1 MTKANDQTKVRCAIY
16 TRKSTNENLS
26 LEFSSLDYQR
36 ESGEAYVV
44 SQKAEGWVCLPDR
57 YDDGGYTGGN
67 MERPALKRLLA
78 DIEAGRIDCVI
89 VYKVDRMSRSLLDFS
104 RIVEVF
110 DDHNVSFVSVTQQF
124 STASSMGRLMMNVLL
139 SFAQF
144 EREIISERTR
154 DKIAASRRKGKW
166 TGGHPLLGYDI
177 ERSIRG
183 SRIIVNEDEAQQVRA
198 IFRLYLEHGSLLA
211 TSDILNQRGWCT
223 KRWET
228 KAGQSRGGKPCNKAR
243 LSHLLTNLIYLGKL
257 RYRDEI
263 HEGEHDAIVP
273 ANLWQEVKDQLQAN
287 RCSGGTSGRNKYHAL
302 LKGLVRCSACDAAMG
317 HTYSV
322 KGARRYRYYVCRS
335 AEKKGRRTCPSKSV
349 PAHEFERFVVEQIKG
364 IGKDPALIT
373 ATIERAEKRRTELM
387 QALKQERKVLRRSV
401 ANDRRVLTRATD
413 PTRQAELQGH
423 IARGEHRLRDID
435 EETESLK
442 SGSVDHA
449 MAVQALA
456 RFEPIWNA
464 LSPREQRTL
473 LGRLIERIDY
483 DGSAGSVRI
492 SFRGDLPSQW
502 FREAANNQM
511 EEVA

>member
-57 YDDGGYTGGN
+57 YDDGGFSGGT
-67 MERPALKRLLA
+67 MDRPALKRLLS
-78 DIEAGRIDCVI
+78 DVEAGRVDCIVIYKID
-89 VYKVDRMSRSLLDFS
+89 RLSRSLIDFTKMM
-104 RIVEVF
+104 EMLEKH
-110 DDHNVSFVSVTQQF
+110 DVSLVAVTQLINTTT
-124 STASSMGRLMMNVLL
+124 STGRLMLNILS

-144 EREIISERTR
+144 ERELISERTR
-154 DKIAASRRKGKW
+154 DKIAAARRKGKW

-243 LSHLLTNLIYLGKL
+243 LSHLLTNIIYRGKL
-257 RYRDEI
+257 RYRDEV
-263 HEGEHDAIVP
+263 HEGEHESIVP
-273 ANLWQEVKDQLQAN
+273 ADLWQRVQDQLQAN
-287 RCSGGTSGRNKYHAL
+287 RCAGGGEVRNKYNAL
-302 LKGLVRCSACDAAMG
+302 LKGLLRCSACDAAMG

-349 PAHEFERFVVEQIKG
+349 PALEFEKFVIEQIKG